1 MESSR
6 RSSIDRSRE
15 LPGLKKPRLSDDT
28 SDRDPAAN
36 GVSSRASSAN
46 QQVNPRARANE
57 REREEREDS
66 IRGPVSSSASY
77 QQQQELIAQYKTA
90 LAELTFNS
98 KPMITNLT
106 IIAGE
111 NLHAA
116 KGIAAT
122 ICNNVLEVI
131 RLCCSYCK
139 L

>member
-15 LPGLKKPRLSDDT
+15 LPGLKKPRLAD
-28 SDRDPAAN
+28 
-36 GVSSRASSAN
+36 GVSSRVSSSI
-46 QQVNPRARANE
+46 QPTNPRIRANE
-57 REREEREDS
+57 REREERDDS
-66 IRGPVSSSASY
+66 VRVSSSSSLSSSY
-77 QQQQELIAQYKTA
+77 QQQQELVAQYKTA
-90 LAELTFNS
+90 LSELTFNS
-98 KPMITNLT
+98 KPIITNLT

-131 RLCCSYCK
+131 RLDFV